1 MNRVGIIC
9 SSGGGAFI
17 SAYKLLRDSGYA
29 VDCTVLTDRQCGI
42 EIHCASMDIP
52 HARIVSACNEEF
64 SQKACHWLYDICDV
78 NWVCLFFTRLVS
90 SHLFA
95 RGICINIHPSLLP
108 AFPGMRALKDLWDS
122 NTLHFG
128 ATSHFV
134 DSSIDGGKIIAQVV
148 GCVDRTKGFNIVER
162 ISFAHKV
169 YLFLV
174 VWELVET
181 GRLHPSMV
189 NYDGLKR
196 HIWANPSIQ
205 SKKLIDN
212 FEMFLIEENI
222 EWTR

>member
-1 MNRVGIIC
+1 MQSIAPFLPIDNAVLKYIVRQWIYRTHELLARVMKNSVRRHVIGFTIFATSI
-9 SSGGGAFI
+9 GYVFF
-17 SAYKLLRDSGYA
+17 LLDSY
-29 VDCTVLTDRQCGI
+29 R
-42 EIHCASMDIP
+42 
-52 HARIVSACNEEF
+52 RIYLPVA
-64 SQKACHWLYDICDV
+64 
-78 NWVCLFFTRLVS
+78 
-90 SHLFA
+90 
-95 RGICINIHPSLLP
+95 LLP